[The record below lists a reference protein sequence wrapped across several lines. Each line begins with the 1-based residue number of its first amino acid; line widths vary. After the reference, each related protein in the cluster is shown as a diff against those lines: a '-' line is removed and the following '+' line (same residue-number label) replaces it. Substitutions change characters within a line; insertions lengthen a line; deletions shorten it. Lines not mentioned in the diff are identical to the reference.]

1 MVLLLV
7 QHFVATDRGKKISR
21 SVIPQC
27 SLKRFKVGD
36 IPACT
41 TLYISYFMIWTDGQ
55 TINLLNNEDVLDNF
69 SEMYIAMT
77 RC

>member
-7 QHFVATDRGKKISR
+7 QHFVATNKSKKISR

-36 IPACT
+36 IPACKS
-41 TLYISYFMIWTDGQ
+41 LYISYFMMWTDGQ
-55 TINLLNNEDVLDNF
+55 IINLLNNEDVLDNF
-69 SEMYIAMT
+69 SEMYIIME
-77 RC
+77 C